1 MTLLSDLLC
10 LFFPRHCLTC
20 GNSLFPEEEVLCMG
34 CRFHL
39 PRTFFERD
47 PENVV
52 ARAFWGRIPLA
63 GASAAYHFRKG
74 NRVQQLL
81 HRLKYRGEA
90 HIGNYLGKLLGENIK
105 THPVFSKAD
114 KIIPI
119 PLHPQKLRKRGYN
132 QSERIARG
140 LSEVTGIPIDTHCL
154 RRVKANRTQTKK
166 ARYARWENV
175 AEVFAVERPEKI
187 RGKHLLLVDDVIT
200 TGATMEAAAQHLRD
214 AGADAVSL
222 LAFASTFR

>member
-1 MTLLSDLLC
+1 M
-10 LFFPRHCLTC
+10 TC
-20 GNSLFPEEEVLCMG
+20 GNSLFPEEEILCMG

-81 HRLKYRGEA
+81 HRLKYKGEA
-90 HIGNYLGKLLGENIK
+90 HLGDYLGKLLGESIK

-140 LSEVTGIPIDTHCL
+140 VAEITGIPLDTRVL
-154 RRVKANRTQTKK
+154 RRVQATRTQTRK

-175 AEVFAVERPEKI
+175 SEVFAVALPEQI

-200 TGATMEAAAQHLRD
+200 TGATMEAAARRLRD
-214 AGADAVSL
+214 AGAEAVSL